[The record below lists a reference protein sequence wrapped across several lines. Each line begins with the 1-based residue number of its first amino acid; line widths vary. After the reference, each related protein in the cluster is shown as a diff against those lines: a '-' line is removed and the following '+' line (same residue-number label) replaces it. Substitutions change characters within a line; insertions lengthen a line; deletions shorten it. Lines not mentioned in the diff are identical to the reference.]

1 MSKAAVRPG
10 PGAPRDWR
18 FPRAVAH
25 VTRAGMR
32 VILLPMPSRPIASIQ
47 MLFGGGAAGE
57 RPEES
62 GLSALLARLLTEGT
76 EHHDADGLI
85 EAGELLGASIGA
97 ESGWESLTVG
107 AGAPVSRLAGVFDLM
122 AEIALT
128 PRIPEADVE
137 RLKALR
143 LAAIKQAHASPRSR
157 AVDALSAALYA
168 PEAAYSRPFAGTADG
183 VARLTRD
190 QVVARHQEILR
201 TGTPALVLAGD
212 IDSDAAFTLIEASRL
227 SEISAGGG
235 TWGRGEPDR
244 AAPVSTTPGAAP
256 LVKVLDRPGSV
267 QSEIRIGRIGR
278 SRLDANHHAALVYAE
293 IIGGLF
299 GSRLNRVLRE
309 EKGYTYGAG
318 ARFDL
323 RRGRGPFMAGTAVE
337 TGVTAPA
344 LAEARRQ
351 LATMQ
356 SAPPTDEELTEARD
370 YLCGTFPLRFG
381 TATPVASMAA
391 ALTVLG
397 LSPNEPDHFRERV
410 AAVDRAAIGLIA
422 DELAASAEK
431 IVIVGDAAAITG
443 PLEAEGFTVQVEAD
457 SAASA

>member
-1 MSKAAVRPG
+1 MSSAAARPG
-10 PGAPRDWR
+10 PGAPRAWH
-18 FPRAVAH
+18 FPRAIERH
-25 VTRAGMR
+25 TNAGMR
-32 VILLPMPSRPIASIQ
+32 VILLPMPSRPIASVQ
-47 MLFGGGAAGE
+47 LLFGGGAAGE
-57 RPEES
+57 RQEES

-76 EHHDADGLI
+76 ERHDADELI
-85 EAGELLGASIGA
+85 EAGELLGAAIGA

-143 LAAIKQAHASPRSR
+143 LAAIAQAHASPRSR

-168 PEAAYSRPFAGTADG
+168 PEAAYSRPFAGTAEG
-183 VARLTRD
+183 VARLTRE
-190 QVVARHQEILR
+190 QVLARHQEILR
-201 TGTPALVLAGD
+201 TGTPTLVLAGD
-212 IDSDAAFTLIEASRL
+212 IDPDAAFALIEGSRMG
-227 SEISAGGG
+227 EIRAGGDN
-235 TWGRGEPDR
+235 WRRGEPDR
-244 AAPVSTTPGAAP
+244 AAPPPPPASSAP
-256 LVKVLDRPGSV
+256 IAHVLDRPGSV

-278 SRLDANHHAALVYAE
+278 SRLDPNHYAALVYAE

-337 TGVTAPA
+337 TGVTAAA

-351 LATMQ
+351 LETMQ

-391 ALTVLG
+391 ALAVLG
-397 LSPNEPDHFRERV
+397 LSPDEPDHFREGV
-410 AAVDRAAIGLIA
+410 AAVDRAAIALIA
-422 DELAASAEK
+422 DELAGSAEK
-431 IVIVGDAAAITG
+431 IIIVGDAAAITG
-443 PLEAEGFTVQVEAD
+443 PLESEGFTVHVEAD
-457 SAASA
+457 PAESA

>member
-1 MSKAAVRPG
+1 
-10 PGAPRDWR
+10 
-18 FPRAVAH
+18 
-25 VTRAGMR
+25 MR
-32 VILLPMPSRPIASIQ
+32 VIMLPMPARPMASVQ
-47 MLFGGGAAGE
+47 LLFGGGAAGE

-76 EHHDADGLI
+76 DRYSADELI
-85 EAGELLGASIGA
+85 EAGELLGAAIGA

-128 PRIPEADVE
+128 PRILEADVE
-137 RLKALR
+137 RAKALR

-157 AVDALSAALYA
+157 AVDALNASLYA
-168 PEAAYSRPFAGTADG
+168 PEAAYSRPFAGTATG
-183 VARLTRD
+183 VAGISRD
-190 QVVARHQEILR
+190 QLVNRHREILGIGVP
-201 TGTPALVLAGD
+201 TLVLAGE
-212 IDSDAAFTLIEASRL
+212 IDPDATLALIESSRL
-227 SEISAGGG
+227 GEIRAGGAV
-235 TWGRGEPDR
+235 WGRGEPDR
-244 AAPVSTTPGAAP
+244 ASDLSNQAVAGPVVR
-256 LVKVLDRPGSV
+256 LLDRPGSV

-278 SRLDANHHAALVYAE
+278 SRLEPNHHAALVYAE

-309 EKGYTYGAG
+309 ERGYTYGAG

-323 RRGRGPFMAGTAVE
+323 RRGRGPFMAGAAVE

-351 LATMQ
+351 LATMRDL
-356 SAPPTDEELTEARD
+356 PPTDEELTEARD

-391 ALTVLG
+391 GLAVLG
-397 LSPNEPDHFRERV
+397 LSPSEPDYFRERV
-410 AAVDRAAIGLIA
+410 AAVDRIAIAQIA
-422 DELAASAEK
+422 DELATSSEK
-431 IVIVGDAAAITG
+431 IVIVGDAATITP
-443 PLEAEGFTVQVEAD
+443 PLEAEGFVVQVESD
-457 SAASA
+457 TTSPS

>member
-1 MSKAAVRPG
+1 
-10 PGAPRDWR
+10 
-18 FPRAVAH
+18 
-25 VTRAGMR
+25 MR
-32 VILLPMPSRPIASIQ
+32 VILLPMPSRPIASVQ

-183 VARLTRD
+183 VARITRD

-201 TGTPALVLAGD
+201 TGTPTLVLAGD
-212 IDSDAAFTLIEASRL
+212 IDVDAAFALIEASRL

-244 AAPVSTTPGAAP
+244 AAPAPSAASATP

-370 YLCGTFPLRFG
+370 YL
-381 TATPVASMAA
+381 
-391 ALTVLG
+391 
-397 LSPNEPDHFRERV
+397 
-410 AAVDRAAIGLIA
+410 
-422 DELAASAEK
+422 
-431 IVIVGDAAAITG
+431 
-443 PLEAEGFTVQVEAD
+443 
-457 SAASA
+457 

>member
-1 MSKAAVRPG
+1 
-10 PGAPRDWR
+10 
-18 FPRAVAH
+18 
-25 VTRAGMR
+25 
-32 VILLPMPSRPIASIQ
+32 

-157 AVDALSAALYA
+157 AVDALSVALYA
-168 PEAAYSRPFAGTADG
+168 PEAAYSRPFAGTAHG
-183 VARLTRD
+183 VASLTRD
-190 QVVARHQEILR
+190 QVVTRHQEILR
-201 TGTPALVLAGD
+201 TGTPTLVLAGD
-212 IDSDAAFTLIEASRL
+212 IDVDAAFALIEASRL

-244 AAPVSTTPGAAP
+244 AAPASAATSAAP

-299 GSRLNRVLRE
+299 
-309 EKGYTYGAG
+309 
-318 ARFDL
+318 
-323 RRGRGPFMAGTAVE
+323 
-337 TGVTAPA
+337 VT
-344 LAEARRQ
+344 
-351 LATMQ
+351 
-356 SAPPTDEELTEARD
+356 
-370 YLCGTFPLRFG
+370 
-381 TATPVASMAA
+381 
-391 ALTVLG
+391 
-397 LSPNEPDHFRERV
+397 
-410 AAVDRAAIGLIA
+410 
-422 DELAASAEK
+422 
-431 IVIVGDAAAITG
+431 
-443 PLEAEGFTVQVEAD
+443 
-457 SAASA
+457 

>member
-18 FPRAVAH
+18 FPRAVEH

-183 VARLTRD
+183 VARLTRE
-190 QVVARHQEILR
+190 QIVARHQEILR
-201 TGTPALVLAGD
+201 TGTPTLVLAGD
-212 IDSDAAFTLIEASRL
+212 IDPDAAFALIEASRL

-235 TWGRGEPDR
+235 TCRGEPDR
-244 AAPVSTTPGAAP
+244 AAPVLATPGAAP
-256 LVKVLDRPGSV
+256 LVNVLDRPGSV

-397 LSPNEPDHFRERV
+397 LSLNEPDHFRERV
-410 AAVDRAAIGLIA
+410 AAVDRAAIALIA

>member
-1 MSKAAVRPG
+1 
-10 PGAPRDWR
+10 
-18 FPRAVAH
+18 
-25 VTRAGMR
+25 
-32 VILLPMPSRPIASIQ
+32 
-47 MLFGGGAAGE
+47 
-57 RPEES
+57 
-62 GLSALLARLLTEGT
+62 
-76 EHHDADGLI
+76 
-85 EAGELLGASIGA
+85 
-97 ESGWESLTVG
+97 
-107 AGAPVSRLAGVFDLM
+107 M

-128 PRIPEADVE
+128 PRLREDDLE
-137 RLKALR
+137 RLRALR

-183 VARLTRD
+183 VARITRD
-190 QVVARHQEILR
+190 QIAARHHEVLHV
-201 TGTPALVLAGD
+201 GTPALVLAGD
-212 IDSDAAFTLIEASRL
+212 IDVDATFALIEESRL
-227 SEISAGGG
+227 SEIVAGGA

-244 AAPVSTTPGAAP
+244 AAPATAVANDAP

-267 QSEIRIGRIGR
+267 QSEIRIGRVGR
-278 SRLDANHHAALVYAE
+278 SRLDPNHHAALVYAE

-356 SAPPTDEELTEARD
+356 SVPPTDAELTEARD

-397 LSPNEPDHFRERV
+397 LSPDEPDHFRERV
-410 AAVDRAAIGLIA
+410 AAVDRTAIALIA

-431 IVIVGDAAAITG
+431 IVIVGDAASITA
-443 PLEAEGFTVQVEAD
+443 PLEAEGFIVQVEAD
-457 SAASA
+457 GAASA

>member
-18 FPRAVAH
+18 FPRAVEH

-97 ESGWESLTVG
+97 ESGWESLTIG

-183 VARLTRD
+183 VARITRD

-201 TGTPALVLAGD
+201 TGTPTLVLAGD
-212 IDSDAAFTLIEASRL
+212 IDADAAFALIEASRL

-244 AAPVSTTPGAAP
+244 AVPTSSAASDTP

-323 RRGRGPFMAGTAVE
+323 RRGRGHFMAGTAVG

-344 LAEARRQ
+344 LA
-351 LATMQ
+351 
-356 SAPPTDEELTEARD
+356 EARD

-397 LSPNEPDHFRERV
+397 LSPDEPDHFRERV
-410 AAVDRAAIGLIA
+410 AAVDRAAIALIA
-422 DELAASAEK
+422 DELAASAEQ

-457 SAASA
+457 GAASA

>member
-1 MSKAAVRPG
+1 
-10 PGAPRDWR
+10 
-18 FPRAVAH
+18 
-25 VTRAGMR
+25 
-32 VILLPMPSRPIASIQ
+32 
-47 MLFGGGAAGE
+47 
-57 RPEES
+57 
-62 GLSALLARLLTEGT
+62 
-76 EHHDADGLI
+76 
-85 EAGELLGASIGA
+85 
-97 ESGWESLTVG
+97 
-107 AGAPVSRLAGVFDLM
+107 
-122 AEIALT
+122 
-128 PRIPEADVE
+128 
-137 RLKALR
+137 
-143 LAAIKQAHASPRSR
+143 
-157 AVDALSAALYA
+157 
-168 PEAAYSRPFAGTADG
+168 
-183 VARLTRD
+183 
-190 QVVARHQEILR
+190 
-201 TGTPALVLAGD
+201 VLAGD
-212 IDSDAAFTLIEASRL
+212 IDPDAAFALIEASRL

-244 AAPVSTTPGAAP
+244 AAPVSATPGAAP

-410 AAVDRAAIGLIA
+410 AAVDRAAIALIA

-431 IVIVGDAAAITG
+431 IVIVGDATAITG
-443 PLEAEGFTVQVEAD
+443 PLEAEGLTVQVEAD

>member
-1 MSKAAVRPG
+1 MSATSQRPG
-10 PGAPRDWR
+10 PGAPRDWH
-18 FPRAVAH
+18 FPRSIVRE
-25 VTRAGMR
+25 TRAGMR
-32 VILLPMPSRPIASIQ
+32 VVALPMPSRPIASVQI
-47 MLFGGGAAGE
+47 LFGGGAAGE

-62 GLSALLARLLTEGT
+62 GLTALLARLLTEGT
-76 EHHDADGLI
+76 ERYDADGLI

-128 PRIPEADVE
+128 PRFPEADVE

-157 AVDALSAALYA
+157 AVDALHASLYA
-168 PEAAYSRPFAGTADG
+168 PEAAYSRPLGGTASGVAGLTREQLVTRHQQIVGAGTP
-183 VARLTRD
+183 T
-190 QVVARHQEILR
+190 
-201 TGTPALVLAGD
+201 LVLAGD
-212 IDSDAAFTLIEASRL
+212 IDPDSAFALIEGSRL
-227 SEISAGGG
+227 GAIAAGGG
-235 TWGRGEPDR
+235 TWDRGEPDR
-244 AAPVSTTPGAAP
+244 AAPAQPAADAAP
-256 LVKVLDRPGSV
+256 VVTVLDRPGSV

-278 SRLDANHHAALVYAE
+278 SRLDPHHHAALVYAE
-293 IIGGLF
+293 VIGGLF

-337 TGVTAPA
+337 TSVTATA

-356 SAPPTDEELTEARD
+356 SVPPTDEELTEARD

-397 LSPNEPDHFRERV
+397 LSLDEPDHFRERV
-410 AAVDRAAIGLIA
+410 AAVDRPAIAQIA
-422 DELAASAEK
+422 DELATAAEK
-431 IVIVGDAAAITG
+431 IIIVGDAAAISG
-443 PLEAEGFTVQVEAD
+443 PLEGEGFTVRIETDHELRA
-457 SAASA
+457 